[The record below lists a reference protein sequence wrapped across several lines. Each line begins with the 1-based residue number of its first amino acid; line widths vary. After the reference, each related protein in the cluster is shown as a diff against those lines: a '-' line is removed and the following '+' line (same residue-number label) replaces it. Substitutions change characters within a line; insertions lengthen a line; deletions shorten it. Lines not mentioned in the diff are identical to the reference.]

1 MSKLMDT
8 EKKIESGVV
17 KAYKA
22 VEQGVVSGYVAVEK
36 GVITA
41 AKKVENACV
50 EALFTQSDES
60 VKEAKERLRRELHPL
75 LRRQTN
81 LQIPNLHLH
90 RSLAN
95 STDPA

>member
-1 MSKLMDT
+1 MSKLMDA

-60 VKEAKERLRRELHPL
+60 VKEAKERLRKGAASPAAEADK
-75 LRRQTN
+75 
-81 LQIPNLHLH
+81 
-90 RSLAN
+90 S
-95 STDPA
+95 SDPESASASESGK